1 MAEDAEID
9 ATGLKKATSAYQ
21 YYSREHSSITR
32 DKLLSEGKDA
42 GMGPIVQI
50 VSANW
55 RALSE
60 TERAPYEKSAKT
72 DKARYLEECR
82 IRDEAVLAEQEERR
96 RNNQMTSTDTRMR
109 NSTLSNTEAMT
120 IKDAVPKRTRE
131 LSDKEKSDKKD
142 RLQAKRIEKAAEDK
156 QAAEVKATRAAQA
169 EARLKFLLSQS
180 DLFSHFG
187 SAGRNKESVT
197 SPMKSSGSSR
207 HTDGTPTS
215 SRRAAEAMI
224 AEEADEN
231 AESATSTSVPKA
243 QTLLT
248 QPSIISGGALRA
260 YQLEGLNWMV
270 RLMEN
275 GINGILAD
283 EMGLGKT
290 LQSISIIAYLKQFMK
305 IDGPHLIMVPKS
317 TLSNWMNEF
326 NRFCP
331 TIRVLRFHGSKE
343 EREEIINTRI
353 NQAKAVSGSGR
364 DWDVV
369 VTTYEV
375 VNLEKNVLTKIAWKY
390 LIIDEA
396 HRLKNEASLF
406 SQTVR
411 MLQTDYRLLLTGTPL
426 QNNLHE
432 LWALLNFLLPDVFS
446 SSEQFDDWFNLD
458 VDDTEAKQRIIGQLH
473 KLLRPFMLRRLKADV
488 EKSLLPKTETIL
500 FVGMSKMQK
509 KLYKDILMRDID
521 TINGSSGD
529 KKGRTAV
536 LNIVM
541 QLRKAC
547 NHPYLFPGIE
557 DRSADPLGDHLYN
570 NCGKMVLLHKLLI
583 KLKQRGNRV
592 LLFSQMTK
600 MIDIFEDY
608 FVAMGYKYCRI
619 DGNTSYEDREDGIAA
634 YNKPG
639 SDKFIF
645 VLSTRAGGLGINLQT
660 ADTVILYDSDW
671 NPQADLQAQDLT
683 DDTIEVKVVE
693 RAQQKLKLDAM
704 VVQQGRLAEKEKKL
718 TTEDLMDSIRFGAD
732 KIFKS
737 KESAISDDDIDAILD
752 AGKKRTEEMSSKMV
766 TSEKGDMYDFSLDG
780 GMKAQEFDGIDY
792 SDRNAREEMNALA
805 MAAYVDTGKR
815 ERKVVASYSESVR
828 ALAPNGEDVDKKAK
842 IPRHLRLPKMDDC
855 QFYNRQRLEE
865 LHETE
870 LKMWDEIIESGKNPL
885 AGITTSTFVMLP
897 PELHS
902 EKEQLLSEGFK
913 DWSRSTFS
921 QFCRH
926 CGKFGRSEFDKIA
939 RELQLPSEEVERYS
953 KVFWEKGAFF
963 LGEEDYSQKVK
974 LIEKGEKHLEEIQ
987 RLSQATAKLISRF
1000 NDPWEELTFKHSGS
1014 ANRIFNAV
1022 EDRFLLC
1029 LTHMHGHG
1037 SWNRI
1042 RSSLQRSD
1050 RFRFD
1055 SYLQSCSEEAL
1066 GKRCEL
1072 LMRSA
1077 ERELAEIERK
1087 QTDSLANKNKD
1098 ATADQ
1103 LKLATLQTSQKEWHR
1118 KMANIRT
1125 QMRNLK
1131 DPNGKAAPGSKTMK
1145 TDSALTKASTTAKKA
1160 KPTLSSTTASAAPK
1174 AAKSLTG
1181 GAKKVSNF
1189 PDNIVHVLCKYVLE
1203 NATLGLDAFK
1213 TGFNSIH
1220 PDIPK
1225 RQVEMKI
1232 QELFIKKGKKYEIR
1246 EGMEKSLKEYAPP
1259 PLPKKAPVKREREPG
1274 DRPQPRRSKLTT
1286 ALGLFAAEQKKVIEK
1301 KLSVD
1306 PSYVTASADEKKK
1319 LVKDD
1324 VTKMFNELGEEAT
1337 ATYTNRANAKN
1348 AENNEAYATQLAEWD
1363 ASQKEFMAKKV
1374 KTEDGSSAPPA
1385 PPAPLASPESVK
1397 QESSDVAMPAVN
1409 AEVQAVAMDTN

>member
-1 MAEDAEID
+1 M
-9 ATGLKKATSAYQ
+9 
-21 YYSREHSSITR
+21 
-32 DKLLSEGKDA
+32 
-42 GMGPIVQI
+42 
-50 VSANW
+50 
-55 RALSE
+55 
-60 TERAPYEKSAKT
+60 PYEKSAKA
-72 DKARYLEECR
+72 DKDRYLDECR
-82 IRDEAVLAEQEERR
+82 IRDDAVFAEQEERR

-120 IKDAVPKRTRE
+120 IKDAAPKRTRE
-131 LSDKEKSDKKD
+131 LSEKEKSDKKE
-142 RLQAKRIEKAAEDK
+142 RLQVKREVKAAEDK
-156 QAAEVKATRAAQA
+156 QAAKVKATKAAQA

-187 SAGRNKESVT
+187 AAGGSKKQAVD
-197 SPMKSSGSSR
+197 SPKKYSGSSR
-207 HTDGTPTS
+207 HVDGTHSS
-215 SRRAAEAMI
+215 SRRAAGQSNQDLQGLDEDEEAMI
-224 AEEADEN
+224 AEDE
-231 AESATSTSVPKA
+231 EEGEGVSASSTAVPKA

-248 QPSIISGGALRA
+248 QPSIISGGQLRA

-290 LQSISIIAYLKQFMK
+290 LQSISVIAYLKQFLK

-326 NRFCP
+326 KRFCP
-331 TIRVLRFHGSKE
+331 TIRTLRFHGSKE
-343 EREEIINTRI
+343 EREEIINTRLK
-353 NQAKAVSGSGR
+353 QASAVCKTER

-396 HRLKNEASLF
+396 HRLKNEASMF

-488 EKSLLPKTETIL
+488 EKSLPPKSETIL
-500 FVGMSKMQK
+500 FVGMSKIQK

-557 DRSADPLGDHLYN
+557 DRSADPLGAHLYES
-570 NCGKMVLLHKLLI
+570 CGKMVLLHKLLI
-583 KLKQRGNRV
+583 KLKQRGSRV

-639 SDKFIF
+639 SEKFIF
-645 VLSTRAGGLGINLQT
+645 ALSTRAGGLGINLQT

-671 NPQADLQAQDLT
+671 NPQADLQAQDRAHRIGQKKPVQIYRLVT
-683 DDTIEVKVVE
+683 DDTVEVKVVE

-704 VVQQGRLAEKEKKL
+704 VVQQGRLADKEKKL
-718 TTEDLMDSIRFGAD
+718 TTDDLMDSIRFGAD

-737 KESAISDDDIDAILD
+737 KESAISDEDIDAILD
-752 AGKKRTEEMSSKMV
+752 AGKKRTEEMSSKMEE
-766 TSEKGDMYDFSLDG
+766 SKKGDMYDFSLDG
-780 GMKAQEFDGIDY
+780 GMKTQEFDGIDY

-815 ERKVVASYSESVR
+815 ERKVVATYSESVR
-828 ALAPNGEDVDKKAK
+828 ALAPSGEDVDKKAK
-842 IPRHLRLPKMDDC
+842 IPRHLRLPKMDDF
-855 QFYNRQRLEE
+855 QFYHRERLEE
-865 LHETE
+865 LHQTE
-870 LKMWDEIIESGKNPL
+870 LKMWDEIIETGKNPL

-897 PELHS
+897 AELHA
-902 EKEQLLSEGFK
+902 EKETLLAEGFK

-926 CGKFGRSEFDKIA
+926 CGKFGRNEFDKIA
-939 RELQLPSEEVERYS
+939 RELQIPSDEVERYS
-953 KVFWEKGAFF
+953 KVFWEKGSSF

-987 RLSQATAKLISRF
+987 RLSHATAKLINRF

-1087 QTDSLANKNKD
+1087 QTDTLACKNKD
-1098 ATADQ
+1098 ANADQ

-1118 KMANIRT
+1118 KVANIRT
-1125 QMRNLK
+1125 QMKNLK
-1131 DPNGKAAPGSKTMK
+1131 DPAGKAAPGSKVLKME
-1145 TDSALTKASTTAKKA
+1145 SAVTKAVTTAKKA
-1160 KPTLSSTTASAAPK
+1160 KPTLSSSTAGSATK
-1174 AAKSLTG
+1174 VTKSSAG
-1181 GAKKVSNF
+1181 GGSAKKVSTF
-1189 PDNIVHVLCKYVLE
+1189 PDTVVHVLCKYVLE
-1203 NATLGLDAFK
+1203 NAILGLDAFK

-1246 EGMEKSLKEYAPP
+1246 AGMEHCLKEYVPPAP
-1259 PLPKKAPVKREREPG
+1259 PKKATVKREREPG
-1274 DRPQPRRSKLTT
+1274 DKPAPRRAKTVT
-1286 ALGLFAAEQKKVIEK
+1286 ALGMFAAEQKKVIEK

-1306 PSYVTASADEKKK
+1306 PVYVTASAEEKKK

-1324 VTKMFNELGEEAT
+1324 ITKMFDEFGEEAT
-1337 ATYTNRANAKN
+1337 AVYTSRASAKN
-1348 AENNEAYATQLAEWD
+1348 TENNASYTSQHAEWE
-1363 ASQKEFMAKKV
+1363 ASQKEFLAKKV
-1374 KTEDGSSAPPA
+1374 KTEDDTAASQPASATHVEIETA
-1385 PPAPLASPESVK
+1385 
-1397 QESSDVAMPAVN
+1397 
-1409 AEVQAVAMDTN
+1409 AMDI